1 MSTKPREQPDVSPC
15 IYVRTLSFQ
24 SGVRVKERERESG
37 VVRMLEG
44 IGIGLT
50 DGLTPLSLSL
60 TRRRRYVV
68 APLRPICLPF
78 RAVAVAEPFRLPSCD
93 DLDPR
98 SRAKVT
104 NVVSDR
110 GRRTR
115 TSSAAGGRQIA
126 DTYPHAYLHRAIDP
140 NNPWP
145 TH

>member
-24 SGVRVKERERESG
+24 SGVRVKERERERERERESG

-93 DLDPR
+93 DPDPR

-110 GRRTR
+110 GR
-115 TSSAAGGRQIA
+115 
-126 DTYPHAYLHRAIDP
+126 
-140 NNPWP
+140 
-145 TH
+145 